1 MRTVPDVIFSRG
13 EFAFLKEPVASELST
28 YAYGTTHAISAA
40 NYEDEA
46 ASSTWVQV
54 HGKNVFAERFDWPG
68 VASTG
73 SDRLVEVLDAN
84 VTTQSQAEDRADAE
98 LRRAVIEA
106 MAGEI
111 TVSVNCGQEMYDV
124 IEVTDT
130 ISGLSTA
137 KRRVV
142 GIDLHYT
149 TGKRPA
155 YDHRIRLGNP

>member
-1 MRTVPDVIFSRG
+1 
-13 EFAFLKEPVASELST
+13 VASELST

-98 LRRAVIEA
+98 LRRAAVA
-106 MAGEI
+106 ATSGEI
-111 TVSVNCGQEMYDV
+111 TVPTNCGQELYDV
-124 IEVTDT
+124 IEVTDAVA
-130 ISGLSTA
+130 GLSSA
-137 KRRVV
+137 RRVL
-142 GIDLHYT
+142 GLELRYA
-149 TGKRPA
+149 TGRPA
-155 YDHRIRLGNP
+155 YEQRIRLGNP